1 MEILKE
7 LNRVDVWT
15 LLVAIATLVVS
26 ISAYVYSR
34 KSDKRRISS
43 EIARKEAILH
53 QMDDRFTTRGVD
65 HTVWDNLRVQKMLL
79 QAEIE
84 QLKKEV

>member
-1 MEILKE
+1 MDDIMLYIEIS
-7 LNRVDVWT
+7 T
-15 LLVAIATLVVS
+15 LVSAIVGTVVAILNYMYT
-26 ISAYVYSR
+26 R

-43 EIARKEAILH
+43 EIARKQAILE
-53 QMDDRFTTRGVD
+53 QMEDRFTTMGVD

>member
-1 MEILKE
+1 MDDAMLYIGL
-7 LNRVDVWT
+7 LT
-15 LLVAIATLVVS
+15 LVSAIVGTVVAILNYIYT
-26 ISAYVYSR
+26 R
-34 KSDKRRISS
+34 KIDKRRISS

-53 QMDDRFTTRGVD
+53 QMDDCFTTRGVD

>member
-43 EIARKEAILH
+43 EIARKQAILE
-53 QMDDRFTTRGVD
+53 QMEDRFTTMGVD